1 MVTPSSLLFVGS
13 PFNCKIG
20 GVQSTKEESV
30 STRTVKTVETT
41 HVGSVCELAL
51 KVPGLS
57 AYFVYLALYPFI
69 NFILEVWSCVSALNW
84 TCEGITLNNT
94 IGVLQKCPRDWCET
108 GEILKIC
115 LKEMFEYFM
124 CVFSRLINMTH
135 SIHLGKMIIPNYIC
149 KTIDIVYTINNRLI
163 SMLGFNTFNGIEG
176 AQTKFMLS
184 WTLFLYTSVFMQS
197 FLDHVSAWL

>member
-57 AYFVYLALYPFI
+57 AYFVYLAGFIPFHQ
-69 NFILEVWSCVSALNW
+69 FYSRGLELCFRIKLN
-84 TCEGITLNNT
+84 
-94 IGVLQKCPRDWCET
+94 
-108 GEILKIC
+108 
-115 LKEMFEYFM
+115 M
-124 CVFSRLINMTH
+124 
-135 SIHLGKMIIPNYIC
+135 
-149 KTIDIVYTINNRLI
+149 
-163 SMLGFNTFNGIEG
+163 
-176 AQTKFMLS
+176 
-184 WTLFLYTSVFMQS
+184 
-197 FLDHVSAWL
+197 